1 MVSVPGSLVQ
11 GSGFVERF
19 RVQGFRVLAGSFGFL
34 VVATLHAQ
42 DWNQWRGPA
51 RTGVA
56 AAFTVPSS
64 WPDRPTKAWEVK
76 VGAGHSS
83 PVVSGGRAYQ
93 LSRLGEQE
101 VVTAFDIASGKQ
113 VWQQRYDAAYELN
126 TAAEAHGKGPKSTPA
141 VDRTRLFTFGI
152 NGTLSAFDTTS
163 GKVLWRKQYAKQ
175 FDASWPDFGVAMSP
189 LVDGGVLFAHV
200 GGNKSGAL
208 VALDGATGSEKWSW
222 KGDGPAY
229 ASPVMATFGTVRQLI
244 TQSRSQVVGLAPADG
259 TLLWRIPFTTPYDQ
273 NIVTPVIAGDLLI
286 YSGIEQPLTAVRIA
300 QTAGKWTVQPVWRN
314 PDVPMYMTS
323 PVAAGGYLFGLTHRN
338 KGQFFAVD
346 VKTGKTMW
354 TTRGREAENAALV
367 AAGDFLL
374 ATTTEGEL
382 VIARRDAGKFD
393 VIKRYTVAESP
404 VWSHPVPAGR
414 GVLIKGAE
422 TLAYWT
428 F

>member
-1 MVSVPGSLVQ
+1 
-11 GSGFVERF
+11 
-19 RVQGFRVLAGSFGFL
+19 
-34 VVATLHAQ
+34 
-42 DWNQWRGPA
+42 
-51 RTGVA
+51 
-56 AAFTVPSS
+56 
-64 WPDRPTKAWEVK
+64 
-76 VGAGHSS
+76 
-83 PVVSGGRAYQ
+83 
-93 LSRLGEQE
+93 
-101 VVTAFDIASGKQ
+101 
-113 VWQQRYDAAYELN
+113 
-126 TAAEAHGKGPKSTPA
+126 
-141 VDRTRLFTFGI
+141 
-152 NGTLSAFDTTS
+152 
-163 GKVLWRKQYAKQ
+163 
-175 FDASWPDFGVAMSP
+175 MSP

-259 TLLWRIPFTTPYDQ
+259 TLLWRIPFTTAYDQ